1 MRRLIQVP
9 GKWALVNL
17 ISGSRLVF
25 SALFVFCALDPS
37 IEVQRASLV
46 ILIFLL
52 VSDFL
57 DGALAR
63 RWKVSSKFGFVID
76 GLGDRAAYI
85 ACLLVMSHRLGLP
98 LVITYLIVLR
108 DIVLY
113 AARSLEP
120 QWMRSIGGTRSL
132 AKIHAGLLR
141 VLFAIYFVP
150 FYLALFGFYPPGA
163 KNFPGTWGIAL
174 AVIYTL
180 LSYASLALVLR
191 NYRLLGS
198 D

>member
-1 MRRLIQVP
+1 MRRLVQAS

-37 IEVQRASLV
+37 IKVQRASLV
-46 ILIFLL
+46 ILAFLL

-98 LVITYLIVLR
+98 LVITYLVVLR

-113 AARSLEP
+113 AARSLES
-120 QWMRSIGGTRSL
+120 QWMQSLGETRSL

-141 VLFAIYFVP
+141 VLFAIYLVP
-150 FYLALFGFYPPGA
+150 FYLTLFGFSDPGA
-163 KNFPGTWGIAL
+163 RSFPGAYGLVL

-180 LSYASLALVLR
+180 LSYISLALVLR
-191 NYRLLGS
+191 KYRLLGS